1 MIAAP
6 RSVGHCGIVV
16 GRTQKHPTIADRYI
30 YSHSGRKV
38 YEWEQSL
45 EEVIIYIDA
54 PTNISPPRLIVVDI
68 STNSLRVGLGGS
80 DRYFIDEPTF
90 DKVKVKE
97 SSWYLDDGVITIV
110 LAKCFQGQTWEGVL
124 RGCYNS
130 TLLLSSDVVGDGGN
144 VMIESGNG
152 GGGGYGKLLTHSSNR
167 RCNAQCCWKDSRRKI
182 RDLILEMPSS
192 MEKCRIHK
200 RLWVGWDTI
209 IDVMQ
214 SPL

>member
-6 RSVGHCGIVV
+6 RGIGHCGIVV
-16 GRTQKHPTIADRYI
+16 GTTQKHPTIADRYI
-30 YSHSGRKV
+30 YSHSGCKV

-54 PTNISPPRLIVVDI
+54 PTNISPPRLIVVNI
-68 STNSLRVGLGGS
+68 STNSLHVGLGGS

-97 SSWYLDDGVITIV
+97 SSWYLDNGVITIV

-124 RGCYNS
+124 RGRYNS
-130 TLLLSSDVVGDGGN
+130 TLLLSSDIVGDGGN

-152 GGGGYGKLLTHSSNR
+152 GGG
-167 RCNAQCCWKDSRRKI
+167 
-182 RDLILEMPSS
+182 E
-192 MEKCRIHK
+192 
-200 RLWVGWDTI
+200 DTG
-209 IDVMQ
+209 
-214 SPL
+214 SY